1 MGRRMIF
8 SDRRLGLP
16 SLIEHEAQQAPFDDG
31 LRFDDGQDL
40 PPILTEFR
48 EAPRRID
55 PTDAKDELDDGA
67 KWLVISLTASN
78 SMQDEVF
85 GRDKAYV
92 LSSFAAESVSSS
104 LDKASAMSC
113 RVMIPSSFEA
123 SFRLTTG
130 SWETPFRPSL
140 IIVVSSV

>member
-48 EAPRRID
+48 ENHPR
-55 PTDAKDELDDGA
+55 EL
-67 KWLVISLTASN
+67 TPP
-78 SMQDEVF
+78 MQ
-85 GRDKAYV
+85 R
-92 LSSFAAESVSSS
+92 
-104 LDKASAMSC
+104 MSW
-113 RVMIPSSFEA
+113 MMEQN
-123 SFRLTTG
+123 G
-130 SWETPFRPSL
+130 W
-140 IIVVSSV
+140 